1 MIPTKR
7 LIHPT
12 AGPRWQ
18 LDFGLDV
25 NGKRVRVSHEKE
37 SDADAKIVQAK
48 KFEKKMGDWWLK
60 MSDLER
66 TQIFSIVT
74 QIKGAGLSL

>member
-7 LIHPT
+7 LIQTT

-18 LDFGLDV
+18 LDYGLDV

-37 SDADAKIVQAK
+37 GDTDDKIQQAK
-48 KFEKKMGDWWLK
+48 RFEKKMGDW
-60 MSDLER
+60 
-66 TQIFSIVT
+66 
-74 QIKGAGLSL
+74 